1 MTIDRDRP
9 TRPLDLTLGVTGG
22 SGAGFAA
29 AALRALAGNPRVGQV
44 RLVFSD
50 HVWDNLRAESGESD
64 AGVDALRE
72 RFLAVPEGREKITVY
87 DSRDMAAPISSGS
100 HRSDGMVVLPCSMSS
115 LAAIANGMSSTLT
128 HRAADVTLKQGR
140 KLLLCVRES
149 PYNLV
154 HLENMVRAA
163 RAGAVIVPVTVLLY
177 QRPTGVDDIIRLFV
191 CRVLDLLG
199 LDPADMPRWKG
210 LPGNS

>member
-29 AALRALAGNPRVGQV
+29 AALRALAGHPRVGQV

-50 HVWDNLRAESGESD
+50 HVWDNLRAEGGEGDVTRAS
-64 AGVDALRE
+64 VDALRE

-87 DSRDMAAPISSGS
+87 DPRDMAAPISSGS

-115 LAAIANGMSSTLT
+115 LAAIANGMSSTLI
-128 HRAADVTLKQGR
+128 HRAADVTLKQRR

-163 RAGAVIVPVTVLLY
+163 RAGPPSS
-177 QRPTGVDDIIRLFV
+177 R
-191 CRVLDLLG
+191 
-199 LDPADMPRWKG
+199 
-210 LPGNS
+210 

>member
-1 MTIDRDRP
+1 MTIDRERP
-9 TRPLDLTLGVTGG
+9 IRPPDLTLGVTGG

-29 AALRALAGNPRVGQV
+29 AALRALPGNPQVGQV

-64 AGVDALRE
+64 ASVDDLRE
-72 RFLAVPEGREKITVY
+72 SFLAVPEGHEKITVY
-87 DSRDMAAPISSGS
+87 GPRDMAAPISSGS

-115 LAAIANGMSSTLT
+115 LAAIANGTSSTLT
-128 HRAADVTLKQGR
+128 HRAADVTLKQCR

-177 QRPTGVDDIIRLFV
+177 QRPAGVDDIIRLFV

>member
-50 HVWDNLRAESGESD
+50 HVWDNLRAEGDVARAS
-64 AGVDALRE
+64 VDDLRE

-87 DSRDMAAPISSGS
+87 GSRDMAAPISSGS

-115 LAAIANGMSSTLT
+115 LAAIANGTSSTLT
-128 HRAADVTLKQGR
+128 HRAADVTLKQCR

-177 QRPTGVDDIIRLFV
+177 QRPAGVDDIIRLFV

>member
-1 MTIDRDRP
+1 MKCRGYVLLSGDLGVLLSFCFYFRHQLFDCVLTEHAQRSGSRP
-9 TRPLDLTLGVTGG
+9 TIVADYELVT
-22 SGAGFAA
+22 
-29 AALRALAGNPRVGQV
+29 
-44 RLVFSD
+44 
-50 HVWDNLRAESGESD
+50 
-64 AGVDALRE
+64 
-72 RFLAVPEGREKITVY
+72 
-87 DSRDMAAPISSGS
+87 
-100 HRSDGMVVLPCSMSS
+100 
-115 LAAIANGMSSTLT
+115 
-128 HRAADVTLKQGR
+128 GR

-177 QRPTGVDDIIRLFV
+177 QRPAGVDDIIRLFV

>member
-1 MTIDRDRP
+1 MSTD
-9 TRPLDLTLGVTGG
+9 RPLDLTLGVTGG

-29 AALRALAGNPRVGQV
+29 AALRALAGHPRVGQV

-50 HVWDNLRAESGESD
+50 HVWDNLRAECGEAD
-64 AGVDALRE
+64 AGVEALRE
-72 RFLAVPEGREKITVY
+72 RFLAVPEGREKITVH
-87 DSRDMAAPISSGS
+87 DVRDMAAPISSGS

-115 LAAIANGMSSTLT
+115 LAAIANGTSSTLT
-128 HRAADVTLKQGR
+128 HRAADVTLKQCR

-177 QRPTGVDDIIRLFV
+177 QRPTGVDDIIRLYV
-191 CRVLDLLG
+191 GRVLDLLG
-199 LDPADMPRWKG
+199 LDPADMPRWQG
-210 LPGNS
+210 LPRNS